1 MGSRIDQL
9 RILEKESPNDDF
21 ILYTIGLEL
30 LKSSTSD
37 AEVYFEKNYKL
48 NPNYLA
54 NFYQLGKLKL
64 ELGKF
69 SEAQSILEEGIILAI
84 KENNKHTKSELEFL
98 LEDVEDEL

>member
-9 RILEKESPNDDF
+9 RILEEESPNDDF
-21 ILYTIGLEL
+21 IIYTIGLEL
-30 LKSSTSD
+30 LKTSPTE
-37 AEVYFEKNYKL
+37 AEIYLDKNHKL

-69 SEAQSILEEGIILAI
+69 TEAKAVLNEGIILAK
-84 KENNKHTKSELEFL
+84 KEKNNHTLNELQFL
-98 LEDVEDEL
+98 LEDIEDEL